1 MLDKKINLSNFL
13 NLSSEWVIKLQR
25 HLAAATHLAQVLL
38 MNVCAEGVQEVCKG
52 DKSLEDEEHSDQP
65 LEVDNGQLRAI
76 IKADSLTT
84 T

>member
-1 MLDKKINLSNFL
+1 MLDKKINLNNFF
-13 NLSSEWVIKLQR
+13 NSSSEWVIKLQR
-25 HLAAATHLAQVLL
+25 QHAASTHLAQVLL

-52 DKSLEDEEHSDQP
+52 DKSLEDEEHSGQP

-76 IKADSLTT
+76 IKADPLTT